1 MKIGLVKDGVEFQG
15 QARKRDLFNF
25 MALHCHIHGQHP
37 KRHKNT
43 LVPKTCNDHPVNLL
57 TILPLKLSPPGRL
70 LSLWLAWI
78 GVKWN
83 NGCCSFCL
91 VSCVEMA
98 RLLAF
103 FFRQNLRAAG
113 QRPAPA
119 ISAPGRPHI
128 PHTPSTT
135 TCTTTSHQSSC
146 ITYTTL
152 QHHLS
157 HRSLLLH

>member
-1 MKIGLVKDGVEFQG
+1 
-15 QARKRDLFNF
+15 

-98 RLLAF
+98 SVGILFPPKFAGS
-103 FFRQNLRAAG
+103 RAAPSARHISA
-113 QRPAPA
+113 RPATHTTYTIHYNMYYHQSPIILHHLHYTPASPQPSQPTSSLISIIA
-119 ISAPGRPHI
+119 ISALTRKHG
-128 PHTPSTT
+128 
-135 TCTTTSHQSSC
+135 
-146 ITYTTL
+146 YTANDV
-152 QHHLS
+152 
-157 HRSLLLH
+157 